1 MKRRGSHRRTDRAKH
16 SGRIPASDS
25 VSRIEAPADQPA
37 ATLDVPANHQRSIA
51 ARLSLLDRC
60 MCDVQRWASLGELSS
75 VLYQEHNT
83 LTPEQGREILAQ
95 VSAVRAILAQLRH
108 DLELQP
114 KVGRVVRSIQA
125 GCTTSCLSLA
135 ELDPKRLRRFGE
147 VPPGLAEY
155 LEPRLAELAERLRQI
170 AGVASESGR
179 AGQNDDPSRP

>member
-1 MKRRGSHRRTDRAKH
+1 MKRREKRRKTDRTKH
-16 SGRIPASDS
+16 SGRIPPSNRASH
-25 VSRIEAPADQPA
+25 IEVPADQPA
-37 ATLDVPANHQRSIA
+37 ARVDVPANHQRSIS

-60 MCDVQRWASLGELSS
+60 MCDVERWASLGELSS

-95 VSAVRAILAQLRH
+95 VSAVRAILAQLRQ

-114 KVGRVVRSIQA
+114 KVGLVVRSIQA

-147 VPPGLAEY
+147 VPPSLAGY

-179 AGQNDDPSRP
+179 VGQNDAPSRP